1 MSITILITI
10 HAVINAVIVVIV
22 IVVIVV
28 IVVIADVVIADV
40 VVVIVVIA
48 VIVVIV
54 IVVIADFFPILFTFP
69 PPSPRNITLYRSTE
83 KIAKQ
88 HLKIIDN

>member
-28 IVVIADVVIADV
+28 IVVIADVATVVAFWIDEIAE
-40 VVVIVVIA
+40 IVGA
-48 VIVVIV
+48 VTVRRKERRRGRKVNRSPV
-54 IVVIADFFPILFTFP
+54 ADLNW
-69 PPSPRNITLYRSTE
+69 S
-83 KIAKQ
+83 Q
-88 HLKIIDN
+88 HNGGLARCCRLGN